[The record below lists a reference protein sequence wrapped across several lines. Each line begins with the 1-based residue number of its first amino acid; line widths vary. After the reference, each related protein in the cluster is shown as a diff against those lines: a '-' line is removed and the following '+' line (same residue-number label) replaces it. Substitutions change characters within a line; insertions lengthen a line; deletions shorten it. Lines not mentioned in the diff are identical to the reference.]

1 MYMKTA
7 RVLLTWRKSEDSASL
22 RYSLDSSIRTEE
34 WRICRNSSRMKWRA
48 WLWTHCEPW
57 GSELQDRIL
66 TKLSRDSPS
75 AMMSSQ
81 PTQNCLYLNKYAGH
95 ELFNVEECNTKRS
108 DPIIH
113 VSDPFFTQGQTLCYY
128 VLTPMN
134 IQRHVYISQ
143 WIHRSGTV

>member
-1 MYMKTA
+1 M
-7 RVLLTWRKSEDSASL
+7 LLTWRKSEDSASL
-22 RYSLDSSIRTEE
+22 RYSLDSSMRTEE

-81 PTQNCLYLNKYAGH
+81 PTQNCLYFNKYAGH
-95 ELFNVEECNTKRS
+95 ELFNVEECNTKRW

-113 VSDPFFTQGQTLCYY
+113 VSDPFLPRDRPSAT
-128 VLTPMN
+128 MN